1 MSETGL
7 RRGYQNGCVGRH
19 EVSKVARHTR
29 KRDHYAVS
37 ARFHLEAHSGLQP
50 VGIDRQRTHGCARY
64 GEDRM
69 GHPWRH
75 TGRRRFAEPT
85 KHFRAFDVRFD
96 RRDIIHSHAPV
107 IVEIT
112 SLHASPFE
120 RSRAV
125 PYSREA
131 EERPAL
137 HLGCNRVRIDHC
149 VMRCPGNCESHRRL
163 LTRYLRRLKDA
174 RVVSW
179 LSNALL

>member
-7 RRGYQNGCVGRH
+7 RRGCQNGCVGRH
-19 EVSKVARHTR
+19 EVSNVARHAR
-29 KRDHYAVS
+29 KRDHDAVS
-37 ARFHLEAHSGLQP
+37 ARFHLEAHSGLP
-50 VGIDRQRTHGCARY
+50 VGIDRQGTNACALY

-69 GHPWRH
+69 GHRWRH
-75 TGRRRFAEPT
+75 TGRRRFVEPI
-85 KHFRAFDVRFD
+85 KRLRAFHVRFD

-107 IVEIT
+107 IVET
-112 SLHASPFE
+112 ASLHASPFE

-163 LTRYLRRLKDA
+163 LTRYLRLLKDA